1 MDNVKP
7 NYWVFSNRAPG
18 QYGGSVWDTETI
30 LRTRRYY
37 LVQREPNCRSV
48 RAGDVGYLRIY
59 GLAYLGHFRVGAEW
73 QADPEV
79 PVEPRHGSAGFFEM
93 AEVCEWPR
101 PVPQSLVI
109 GSLSNQDKRRR
120 LISITARDA
129 SFLDSAQIIYT
140 RLGFGAADGEVVL
153 LERGLEE
160 AIKPNLGKLGLR
172 LAGAEIQQQFSMGPG
187 VGRSDL
193 ICLDEKTSD
202 LVVIELKRGRSSH
215 EVVGQVL
222 TYVGY
227 VQANIA
233 APGQQVRGWII
244 TGDYDEGLR
253 YAAAAAGVMVK
264 VVRLP

>member
-1 MDNVKP
+1 V
-7 NYWVFSNRAPG
+7 
-18 QYGGSVWDTETI
+18 
-30 LRTRRYY
+30 
-37 LVQREPNCRSV
+37 EPSGLQVCYPLGR
-48 RAGDVGYLRIY
+48 RAGPDHGSGHRTLVIGPPTALPGYLRVY
-59 GLAYLGHFRVGAEW
+59 GLGYTGRFAVGAEW
-73 QADPEV
+73 QRDPEV
-79 PVEPRHGSAGFFEM
+79 PVEAGHEAGFFEM

-120 LISITARDA
+120 LISIAEQDA
-129 SFLDSAQIIYT
+129 SFLEAAQTIYT

-153 LERGLEE
+153 LERGMEE
-160 AIKPNLGKLGLR
+160 AIKPNLGRLGLR
-172 LAGAEIQQQFSMGPG
+172 LAGVEIQQQFSMGPG
-187 VGRSDL
+187 VGRADL
-193 ICLDEKTSD
+193 ICLEEKSGD

-227 VQANIA
+227 VKENVA

-253 YAAAAAGVMVK
+253 LAASAAGVTVK